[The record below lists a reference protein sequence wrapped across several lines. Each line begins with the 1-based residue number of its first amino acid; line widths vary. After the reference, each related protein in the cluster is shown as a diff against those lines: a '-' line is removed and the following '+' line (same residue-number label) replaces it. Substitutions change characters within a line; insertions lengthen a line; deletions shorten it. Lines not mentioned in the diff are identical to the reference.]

1 MEFSERKRRR
11 KSQSFKLVHEQE
23 QDFDARSFDNAVNI
37 HVNGASKE
45 TAMPEAWLGDEGVE
59 IKRQIT
65 GMMRLL
71 SDKAGRMYQR
81 VGAEGNSLKQE
92 PQEEHLS
99 WAQPAA
105 LPPDLEDPQISIW
118 SSAGETEP
126 SPMSIPNPVPN
137 GQGSG
142 QYGTRSK
149 TQRMLNTT
157 TKGTVKTNDV
167 APAVVEAPCCMC
179 NCKSTLQAI
188 LQELRTMRRLMQT
201 QKGSQEKQEHR
212 APPCPPCP
220 VPTTPRR
227 RPRKRRPVHKVA
239 PLSAPSKRA
248 AVPPLPPSS
257 PACVPLESGGRRERG
272 SRELERPVHT
282 PASPSTSTSPELS
295 IQTLSM
301 QNKPIPGDDTHNPN
315 YRQPKGLQSS
325 EVWCTVCVCVWG
337 WVVYYQS
344 VCLCCGTNMPLVL
357 SLSLSLS
364 LSLPQ
369 SEVRLAEDYEV
380 FIPKAQLDS
389 ILVNYTR
396 SGSLLFRKL
405 VCAFFDDTTLAN
417 SLPNG
422 KRKRGLNDQRKG
434 LDQNIVGA
442 IKVFTEKYCTAHRIE
457 KLPGPRDWVQ
467 ILQDQIKLA
476 RRRLKREATD
486 PQDIFNRPCTESLQL
501 SGEREEREFLTT
513 GCDYNK
519 PACLVKVGK
528 NVTD

>member
-23 QDFDARSFDNAVNI
+23 QDFDARSFDNAINI
-37 HVNGASKE
+37 HVNGASKD

-105 LPPDLEDPQISIW
+105 LPPDLEDPQISVW

-157 TKGTVKTNDV
+157 TKGTVKTNDE

-220 VPTTPRR
+220 VPTASRR

-239 PLSAPSKRA
+239 PLSAPSMRA

-257 PACVPLESGGRRERG
+257 PTCVPLESGGRRERG

-282 PASPSTSTSPELS
+282 PASPSISTSPELS
-295 IQTLSM
+295 VQTLSM

-315 YRQPKGLQSS
+315 YRQPKGLQTS
-325 EVWCTVCVCVWG
+325 E
-337 WVVYYQS
+337 
-344 VCLCCGTNMPLVL
+344 
-357 SLSLSLS
+357 
-364 LSLPQ
+364 

-476 RRRLKREATD
+476 RRRLKRAEATD

>member
-1 MEFSERKRRR
+1 MEFGERKRRR
-11 KSQSFKLVHEQE
+11 KSQSFKLVHEHE

-105 LPPDLEDPQISIW
+105 LPPDLEDPQISVW

-126 SPMSIPNPVPN
+126 SPMSIHNPVPN

-220 VPTTPRR
+220 VPTAPRR

-325 EVWCTVCVCVWG
+325 E
-337 WVVYYQS
+337 
-344 VCLCCGTNMPLVL
+344 
-357 SLSLSLS
+357 
-364 LSLPQ
+364 